1 MYCFSNIIFRCTAYA
16 PAANFLSLIRIAR
29 LAIVKKPMNWDPNCG
44 NYSLMLRKTTHLP
57 NIFFD
62 ELRRMC
68 RFG

>member
-16 PAANFLSLIRIAR
+16 PTANFLSLIRIAR
-29 LAIVKKPMNWDPNCG
+29 LGIVKKPMNWDPNCG
-44 NYSLMLRKTTHLP
+44 NYSLILKKPTHLP

-62 ELRRMC
+62 QLRRMY

>member
-44 NYSLMLRKTTHLP
+44 NYSLILRKNHTSTKY
-57 NIFFD
+57 FFD